1 MDNCK
6 IISISEANQIARD
19 NFFCAGFLADNT
31 SVLLVHDK
39 NTDENWICKKFP
51 GGRNNEY
58 AFYDTIFEKTI
69 KKMLLDYEYSH
80 RVIGDIM
87 EFLKNNP
94 MSPIQRT
101 VTLEYLEETTLF
113 PFFDLTGSVVYNQ
126 RPDKKNRGVF
136 FNQFYFIIDS
146 YVDNLSAD
154 INDKKTKPEDND
166 FTFMRPVDED
176 VKSLQVYMFEDIPKT
191 ILPSHLPVFRCLLA
205 MKANKMDK
213 DFMYKYMHLMS

>member
-1 MDNCK
+1 MCK
-6 IISISEANQIARD
+6 TISINEANEIARD
-19 NFFCAGFLADNT
+19 NFFCAGFLADDT

-39 NTDENWICKKFP
+39 NAEDSWVCKKLP

-58 AFYDTIFEKTI
+58 AFYDTIFEKMI
-69 KKMLLDYEYSH
+69 KKMLKDYEYSH
-80 RVIGDIM
+80 KTIGDIM
-87 EFLKNNP
+87 EYLKNNL

-113 PFFDLTGSVVYNQ
+113 PFFNLEADVVYNQ
-126 RPDKKNRGVF
+126 RKDKKKEGNF

-146 YVDNLSAD
+146 YVDNLSES

-176 VKSLQVYMFEDIPKT
+176 VKSLQVYMFEDIPKNNFAEPFT
-191 ILPSHLPVFRCLLA
+191 SFQMLISNESRKNESRFHV
-205 MKANKMDK
+205 
-213 DFMYKYMHLMS
+213 